1 MNKKGIQRGL
11 VDSGPEHGLI
21 LPGGNARKRVAKYI
35 QRADWL
41 AQIDRRKK
49 EGFLFR
55 VQCST
60 PIATLCSVMLLWRA
74 KEWEKFRRCIEDY
87 IALLRSRRSAK
98 AAYGLKCK
106 K

>member
-21 LPGGNARKRVAKYI
+21 LPVGNARKRVAKYI

-60 PIATLCSVMLLWRA
+60 PITTLCVV
-74 KEWEKFRRCIEDY
+74 
-87 IALLRSRRSAK
+87 
-98 AAYGLKCK
+98 
-106 K
+106 

>member
-1 MNKKGIQRGL
+1 M
-11 VDSGPEHGLI
+11 
-21 LPGGNARKRVAKYI
+21 GNARKRVAKYI

-60 PIATLCSVMLLWRA
+60 PITTLRGG
-74 KEWEKFRRCIEDY
+74 R
-87 IALLRSRRSAK
+87 
-98 AAYGLKCK
+98 
-106 K
+106 